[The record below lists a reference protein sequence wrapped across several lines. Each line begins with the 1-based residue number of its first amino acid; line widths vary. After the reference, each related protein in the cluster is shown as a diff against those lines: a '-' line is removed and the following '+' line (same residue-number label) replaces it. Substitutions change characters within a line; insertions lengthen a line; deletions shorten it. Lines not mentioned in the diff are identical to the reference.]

1 MNYLAFIIELKNIFY
16 INFSM
21 KMMFS
26 GFLGLLFIVSCSLYS
41 KIKFFVNRDFIFVG
55 FALPVIGF
63 VITTVIGTNIALSLG
78 MIGALS
84 IIRFRTP
91 VRSSYELVIYFA
103 LLTIGVAT
111 SVNFRYSIAFIFV
124 LIIFKFFYDLYS
136 KSQIS
141 YLRNKINNKI
151 DGKNISVNFS
161 MIFKDSLL
169 VEFISSINYKNLS
182 SEKLENGLLQT
193 DFLIVFENRKYLDI
207 FLTENKDKIKSFQIL
222 ENENN

>member
-1 MNYLAFIIELKNIFY
+1 MNFLASIIDLKNIFY
-16 INFSM
+16 VNFFL
-21 KMMFS
+21 KIIFS
-26 GFLGLLFIVSCSLYS
+26 GFLGLVFIVSCSLYS
-41 KIKFFVNRDFIFVG
+41 KIKFFINRDFIFIG

-111 SVNFRYSIAFIFV
+111 SVNFRYSIVFIFV
-124 LIIFKFFYDLYS
+124 LILFKFLYDLYS
-136 KSQIS
+136 KFQIS

-151 DGKNISVNFS
+151 DRGKISVNFS
-161 MIFKDSLL
+161 MIFKDNLL
-169 VEFISSINYKNLS
+169 NEFISSIDYKNLS
-182 SEKLENGLLQT
+182 SEKLENGFLQT
-193 DFLIVFENRKYLDI
+193 DFLVEFDNKKNLDN

>member
-41 KIKFFVNRDFIFVG
+41 KIKFFVNRDFIFIG

-84 IIRFRTP
+84 IIRFSSCIFFKEKYRERVSYRKMKKRT
-91 VRSSYELVIYFA
+91 
-103 LLTIGVAT
+103 
-111 SVNFRYSIAFIFV
+111 
-124 LIIFKFFYDLYS
+124 KF
-136 KSQIS
+136 
-141 YLRNKINNKI
+141 
-151 DGKNISVNFS
+151 
-161 MIFKDSLL
+161 
-169 VEFISSINYKNLS
+169 
-182 SEKLENGLLQT
+182 
-193 DFLIVFENRKYLDI
+193 
-207 FLTENKDKIKSFQIL
+207 
-222 ENENN
+222 